1 VPTMRRAA
9 FVSCV
14 ALIAT
19 SLSLF
24 AQELTLPLK
33 PDSVRFAV
41 IGDMGTGKK
50 PQYEV
55 AEQMIRGRLKFFF
68 EFVIAL
74 GDNLYG
80 GSKPSDYKKK
90 FEQPYKLL
98 LDAGVQFYAV
108 LGNHDN
114 PNERFYKP
122 FNMNGQKYY
131 TYKKNNVRFFALDS
145 NYMNPQQLSWLE
157 NELQN
162 SGSDWK
168 ICYFHHPL
176 YSSGAYHGSSTEL
189 RLLLEPLFI
198 KYGVQVVFAGH
209 DHVYERV
216 KPHNDIYYFTEGA
229 SGSLRR
235 GNLRKKDLTAAG
247 YDRDRSFMLV
257 EIAGDELY
265 FQTISRTGLTVDS
278 GVIQR
283 VAKISDAASQPAVRF
298 GHGGRPGRTVA
309 KAIGI
314 GLTQNGTV
322 LNTIRKL
329 PAGFLTLAHV
339 GPAQSTKK
347 ELVALSQLKKVKVR
361 SVTIPQ
367 WSGGKIDYAR
377 LIHSKYLVVDGT
389 SSRVGSEN

>member
-1 VPTMRRAA
+1 MRRSA

-14 ALIAT
+14 ALAAIG
-19 SLSLF
+19 LSLC

-41 IGDMGTGKK
+41 IGDMGTGEK

-55 AEQMIRGRLKFFF
+55 AEQMIVARQKFPF
-68 EFVIAL
+68 EFVVAL

-80 GSKPSDYKKK
+80 GSAPSDYESK

-98 LDAGVQFYAV
+98 LDAGVNFYAV
-108 LGNHDN
+108 LGNHDS

-131 TYKKNNVRFFALDS
+131 TYKKGNVRFFALDS

-157 NELQN
+157 TELQN

-176 YSSGAYHGSSTEL
+176 YSSGAFHGSSTEL

-216 KPHNDIYYFTEGA
+216 KPQHGIYYFTEGA
-229 SGSLRR
+229 SGSLRK
-235 GNLRKKDLTAAG
+235 GNLRKTDMTAAG
-247 YDRDRSFMLV
+247 YDQDRSFMLV
-257 EIAGDELY
+257 EIAGDELC

-278 GVIQR
+278 GVIPR
-283 VAKISDAASQPAVRF
+283 AVKISDSACWPALRA
-298 GHGGRPGRTVA
+298 GQGDLPDRTVVN
-309 KAIGI
+309 AI
-314 GLTQNGTV
+314 
-322 LNTIRKL
+322 
-329 PAGFLTLAHV
+329 AF
-339 GPAQSTKK
+339 
-347 ELVALSQLKKVKVR
+347 
-361 SVTIPQ
+361 
-367 WSGGKIDYAR
+367 
-377 LIHSKYLVVDGT
+377 
-389 SSRVGSEN
+389 

>member
-1 VPTMRRAA
+1 MSSIHRAA
-9 FVSCV
+9 LVSCV
-14 ALIAT
+14 ALAAI
-19 SLSLF
+19 SLLF
-24 AQELTLPLK
+24 CAQEVTLPLK

-55 AEQMIRGRLKFFF
+55 ADQMIRARQKFPF
-68 EFVIAL
+68 EFVIAV
-74 GDNLYG
+74 GDDLYG
-80 GSKPSDYKKK
+80 GSDPSDYENK
-90 FEQPYKLL
+90 FERPYKLL
-98 LDAGVQFYAV
+98 LDAGVNFYAV

-131 TYKKNNVRFFALDS
+131 TYKKSNIRFFALDS
-145 NYMNPQQLSWLE
+145 NYMDKEQLSWLE
-157 NELQN
+157 KELQN

-176 YSSGAYHGSSTEL
+176 YSSAAFHGSSTDL
-189 RLLLEPLFI
+189 RLLLEPLFV

-216 KPHNDIYYFTEGA
+216 KPQKGICYFTEGA
-229 SGSLRR
+229 SGSLRK

-247 YDRDRSFMLV
+247 YDQDRSFMLV

-283 VAKISDAASQPAVRF
+283 VVKISGAASWPTLRA
-298 GHGGRPGRTVA
+298 GYGGLPGRTVA
-309 KAIGI
+309 NAI
-314 GLTQNGTV
+314 
-322 LNTIRKL
+322 
-329 PAGFLTLAHV
+329 AF
-339 GPAQSTKK
+339 
-347 ELVALSQLKKVKVR
+347 
-361 SVTIPQ
+361 
-367 WSGGKIDYAR
+367 
-377 LIHSKYLVVDGT
+377 
-389 SSRVGSEN
+389 